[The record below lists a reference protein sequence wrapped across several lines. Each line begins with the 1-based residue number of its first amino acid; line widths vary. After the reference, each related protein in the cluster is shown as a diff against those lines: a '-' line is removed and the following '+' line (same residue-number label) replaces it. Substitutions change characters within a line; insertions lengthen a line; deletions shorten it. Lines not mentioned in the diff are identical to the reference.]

1 MLEYTLYRI
10 NLTSSRIKN
19 WVPQSKKVFIVQ
31 STASRNQLPESS
43 IQGPASR
50 VQRPTLASR
59 VQKFWYAGLKQVKR
73 EYSDATD
80 IITKCDSYFITKCD
94 TSVIQNVTVFLQNA
108 TVIKNCNKTIIV
120 QVKRK
125 KEIYIPVHCRYHPI
139 TNIGFISQTQTFPR
153 ATGEG
158 GERL

>member
-1 MLEYTLYRI
+1 M
-10 NLTSSRIKN
+10 
-19 WVPQSKKVFIVQ
+19 
-31 STASRNQLPESS
+31 
-43 IQGPASR
+43 
-50 VQRPTLASR
+50 
-59 VQKFWYAGLKQVKR
+59 FWYAGLKQVKR
-73 EYSDATD
+73 EYSLTQILNFSLPKYFQGSFVNRTQNSSKNLIHYDFLLKNATD